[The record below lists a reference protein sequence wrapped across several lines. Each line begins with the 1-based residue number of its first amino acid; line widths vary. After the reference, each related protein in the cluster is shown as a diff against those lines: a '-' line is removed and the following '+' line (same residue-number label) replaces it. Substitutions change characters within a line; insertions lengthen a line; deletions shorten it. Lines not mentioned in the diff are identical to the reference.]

1 MKKTNIVLMLV
12 PCAFILALLIGV
24 SSCKPAVKQ
33 EASAVT
39 PQKVAVDTNWKPC
52 STGLTLPDG
61 NMWDLVR

>member
-33 EASAVT
+33 EAVAAV
-39 PQKVAVDTNWKPC
+39 PQKVAIDTNWK
-52 STGLTLPDG
+52 S
-61 NMWDLVR
+61 VV